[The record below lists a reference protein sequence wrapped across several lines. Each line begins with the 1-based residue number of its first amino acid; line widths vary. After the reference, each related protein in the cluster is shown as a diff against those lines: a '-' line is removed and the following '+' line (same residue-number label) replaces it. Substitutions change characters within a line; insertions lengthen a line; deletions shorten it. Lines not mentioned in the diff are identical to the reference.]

1 MNSKEKI
8 AIDNPENHVRKNKLE
23 AGQRFEIQSDFEPSG
38 DQPSA
43 IKELVKNENP
53 EIVIYLDN
61 SFSMQARGTK
71 GPLLNQAV
79 QSLLSERIPLENIT
93 VFTNTKTYPNRNIK
107 DLKSE
112 KNFNFSEKLSR
123 LFSRRS
129 TDNSSKE
136 NDEIQENKISTES
149 HGMFNLRRLCVEDV
163 AIPKAEIVSVS
174 ADIKKSELVSVFR
187 ESGLTR
193 LPVFEGT
200 LDNPIGMVHLKDFTL
215 RYAFA
220 SKNTFKIKDILR
232 PLLYVPASMTIG
244 VLLTKMQ
251 SARRHLALV
260 IDEYGGVDGLVTIE
274 DLIEQ
279 VIGEIEDEHDID
291 EGQMWAWE
299 SDNTIVALAR
309 ASLDELGPELG
320 IDFTQG
326 PDIDAEEVDS
336 LGGLVFVLAG
346 RVPVRGEVVQHPQG
360 LEFEI
365 IDADPRRIKRVRLRL
380 KALVKAAE

>member
-1 MNSKEKI
+1 MLLNSDLSTPGPSSSIDKI
-8 AIDNPENHVRKNKLE
+8 IGYCHGLSLFDNPKN
-23 AGQRFEIQSDFEPSG
+23 
-38 DQPSA
+38 
-43 IKELVKNENP
+43 IKEIIRKIQYVNETNLASDVLFKF
-53 EIVIYLDN
+53 ISDQVNI
-61 SFSMQARGTK
+61 
-71 GPLLNQAV
+71 AV
-79 QSLLSERIPLENIT
+79 
-93 VFTNTKTYPNRNIK
+93 
-107 DLKSE
+107 
-112 KNFNFSEKLSR
+112 
-123 LFSRRS
+123 
-129 TDNSSKE
+129 
-136 NDEIQENKISTES
+136 
-149 HGMFNLRRLCVEDV
+149 
-163 AIPKAEIVSVS
+163 
-174 ADIKKSELVSVFR
+174 
-187 ESGLTR
+187 
-193 LPVFEGT
+193 
-200 LDNPIGMVHLKDFTL
+200 
-215 RYAFA
+215 
-220 SKNTFKIKDILR
+220 
-232 PLLYVPASMTIG
+232 
-244 VLLTKMQ
+244 
-251 SARRHLALV
+251 V

>member
-1 MNSKEKI
+1 MEDNDGSSK
-8 AIDNPENHVRKNKLE
+8 A
-23 AGQRFEIQSDFEPSG
+23 AQSAPS
-38 DQPSA
+38 
-43 IKELVKNENP
+43 
-53 EIVIYLDN
+53 
-61 SFSMQARGTK
+61 
-71 GPLLNQAV
+71 
-79 QSLLSERIPLENIT
+79 
-93 VFTNTKTYPNRNIK
+93 
-107 DLKSE
+107 KSVA
-112 KNFNFSEKLSR
+112 NFNFSDKLMG
-123 LFSRRS
+123 LFSRNK
-129 TDNSSKE
+129 TNDIPE
-136 NDEIQENKISTES
+136 TNDEIQENKISTES

-193 LPVFEGT
+193 LPVYEGT

-215 RYAFA
+215 GYAFA
-220 SKNTFKIKDILR
+220 KKNTFKIKDILR

-251 SARRHLALV
+251 SDRRHLALV

-291 EGQMWAWE
+291 EGQMWTWE

-309 ASLDELGPELG
+309 ASLGELGPEIG
-320 IDFTQG
+320 IDFTQV
-326 PDIDAEEVDS
+326 PDIDVEEVDS

-380 KALVKAAE
+380 RTSVKAAE

>member
-1 MNSKEKI
+1 ME
-8 AIDNPENHVRKNKLE
+8 DNDGSSNAAQSAPSEN
-23 AGQRFEIQSDFEPSG
+23 
-38 DQPSA
+38 
-43 IKELVKNENP
+43 
-53 EIVIYLDN
+53 
-61 SFSMQARGTK
+61 
-71 GPLLNQAV
+71 
-79 QSLLSERIPLENIT
+79 T
-93 VFTNTKTYPNRNIK
+93 V
-107 DLKSE
+107 
-112 KNFNFSEKLSR
+112 KNFNLSEKFLR
-123 LFSRRS
+123 LFSRNKLENNLI
-129 TDNSSKE
+129 T
-136 NDEIQENKISTES
+136 NDEKQESKVATDS

-174 ADIKKSELVSVFR
+174 ADIKKSELVTVFR

-193 LPVFEGT
+193 LPVYEGT

-215 RYAFA
+215 KYAFA
-220 SKNTFKIKDILR
+220 QKNTLKVKDILR

-251 SARRHLALV
+251 SDRRHLALV

-291 EGQMWAWE
+291 EGQMWTWE

-309 ASLDELGPELG
+309 ASLDELGSELS
-320 IDFTQG
+320 IDFAQG
-326 PDIDAEEVDS
+326 LGIDAEEVDS

-346 RVPVRGEVVQHPQG
+346 RVPVRGELVQHPQG

-365 IDADPRRIKRVRLRL
+365 VDADPRRIKRVRLRL
-380 KALVKAAE
+380 KPSVEAAE

>member
-1 MNSKEKI
+1 ME
-8 AIDNPENHVRKNKLE
+8 DNDGSSNAAQSAPTKNT
-23 AGQRFEIQSDFEPSG
+23 
-38 DQPSA
+38 
-43 IKELVKNENP
+43 
-53 EIVIYLDN
+53 
-61 SFSMQARGTK
+61 M
-71 GPLLNQAV
+71 
-79 QSLLSERIPLENIT
+79 
-93 VFTNTKTYPNRNIK
+93 
-107 DLKSE
+107 
-112 KNFNFSEKLSR
+112 KNFNLSEKFLR
-123 LFSRRS
+123 LFNRNKPKNSVKTNDEAQESKVS
-129 TDNSSKE
+129 TD
-136 NDEIQENKISTES
+136 S

-174 ADIKKSELVSVFR
+174 ADIKKSELVTVFR

-193 LPVFEGT
+193 LPVYEGT

-215 RYAFA
+215 KYAFA
-220 SKNTFKIKDILR
+220 RKNTLKIKDILR

-244 VLLTKMQ
+244 ILLTKMQ
-251 SARRHLALV
+251 SDRRHLALV

-291 EGQMWAWE
+291 EGQMWTWE

-309 ASLDELGPELG
+309 ASLDELGSELS
-320 IDFTQG
+320 IDFEQG
-326 PDIDAEEVDS
+326 PGIDAEEVYS

-380 KALVKAAE
+380 KPSVEAAE

>member
-1 MNSKEKI
+1 MEDNDGSSK
-8 AIDNPENHVRKNKLE
+8 AAHGAP
-23 AGQRFEIQSDFEPSG
+23 
-38 DQPSA
+38 
-43 IKELVKNENP
+43 
-53 EIVIYLDN
+53 
-61 SFSMQARGTK
+61 
-71 GPLLNQAV
+71 
-79 QSLLSERIPLENIT
+79 
-93 VFTNTKTYPNRNIK
+93 
-107 DLKSE
+107 LKSK
-112 KNFNFSEKLSR
+112 KNFNFSEKLTR

-129 TDNSSKE
+129 TDNISNE
-136 NDEIQENKISTES
+136 TDEIQKNKISTES

-174 ADIKKSELVSVFR
+174 ADIKKSELVNIFR

-251 SARRHLALV
+251 SDRRHLALV

-309 ASLDELGPELG
+309 APLDELGPEIG

>member
-1 MNSKEKI
+1 MEDNDGSSK
-8 AIDNPENHVRKNKLE
+8 AAHGAP
-23 AGQRFEIQSDFEPSG
+23 
-38 DQPSA
+38 
-43 IKELVKNENP
+43 
-53 EIVIYLDN
+53 
-61 SFSMQARGTK
+61 
-71 GPLLNQAV
+71 
-79 QSLLSERIPLENIT
+79 
-93 VFTNTKTYPNRNIK
+93 
-107 DLKSE
+107 LKSK
-112 KNFNFSEKLSR
+112 KNFNLSEKLTR

-129 TDNSSKE
+129 TDNSSNE
-136 NDEIQENKISTES
+136 TDEIQKNKISTES

-174 ADIKKSELVSVFR
+174 ADIKKSELVNIFR

-251 SARRHLALV
+251 SDRRHLALV

-309 ASLDELGPELG
+309 ASLDELGPEIG

>member
-1 MNSKEKI
+1 ME
-8 AIDNPENHVRKNKLE
+8 DNDGSSTAAH
-23 AGQRFEIQSDFEPSG
+23 
-38 DQPSA
+38 SA
-43 IKELVKNENP
+43 P
-53 EIVIYLDN
+53 
-61 SFSMQARGTK
+61 
-71 GPLLNQAV
+71 
-79 QSLLSERIPLENIT
+79 
-93 VFTNTKTYPNRNIK
+93 
-107 DLKSE
+107 LKSE

-136 NDEIQENKISTES
+136 NVEIQENKISTDS

-174 ADIKKSELVSVFR
+174 ADIKKSELVSIFR

-251 SARRHLALV
+251 SDRRHLALV

-365 IDADPRRIKRVRLRL
+365 IDADPRRIKRVRLHL

>member
-1 MNSKEKI
+1 MS
-8 AIDNPENHVRKNKLE
+8 V
-23 AGQRFEIQSDFEPSG
+23 
-38 DQPSA
+38 
-43 IKELVKNENP
+43 LV
-53 EIVIYLDN
+53 
-61 SFSMQARGTK
+61 
-71 GPLLNQAV
+71 
-79 QSLLSERIPLENIT
+79 NI
-93 VFTNTKTYPNRNIK
+93 
-107 DLKSE
+107 
-112 KNFNFSEKLSR
+112 
-123 LFSRRS
+123 
-129 TDNSSKE
+129 
-136 NDEIQENKISTES
+136 
-149 HGMFNLRRLCVEDV
+149 
-163 AIPKAEIVSVS
+163 
-174 ADIKKSELVSVFR
+174 FR

-251 SARRHLALV
+251 SDRRHLALV

-309 ASLDELGPELG
+309 ASLDELGPEIG